1 MSKMADIRALRGMSQ
16 AELAKR
22 LGTSQSQV
30 AKLETGRRPM
40 SFNWAIRLAS
50 VLDVKPEALLTNA
63 EQIAALAQI
72 TDASAG
78 PRPASS
84 DAIVPPPHQGLRA
97 EETMSVVTFST
108 ARPPTQ
114 GRFPMQPDPIG
125 TTQTPPYLKGVE
137 GAYGLRVA
145 DTRMAP
151 RFTPRQI
158 LHVHPRRT
166 PVPDI
171 GVLVRLHDGTA
182 CVREWGGWTDDGD
195 LLLRSYTPEEAIT
208 LPGDS
213 VADVHVIVG
222 LEEGL

>member
-1 MSKMADIRALRGMSQ
+1 MSKLGDIRALRGMSQ

-22 LGTSQSQV
+22 VGTSQSQV

-72 TDASAG
+72 ADASAG
-78 PRPASS
+78 PHPDSPDASAS
-84 DAIVPPPHQGLRA
+84 ATPQEFGAKEMMNVF
-97 EETMSVVTFST
+97 TFAT
-108 ARPPTQ
+108 ARRPTQ
-114 GRFPMQPDPIG
+114 GRFPMQTEPVGATP
-125 TTQTPPYLKGVE
+125 TPPGLKGVE
-137 GAYGLRVA
+137 GAYGLRVT

-182 CVREWGGWTDDGD
+182 CVREWGGWTDEGD
-195 LLLRSYTPEEAIT
+195 LLLRSYTPAEAIT